1 MNITDYPLA
10 FLFLLFTAFAALAEI
25 GFRIEFR
32 SQVHQ
37 DESKRSQIED
47 TRTQIAVLLSL
58 LLGFTL
64 SMSLA
69 RFDHRKELVVDEAN
83 AIGTTYL
90 RAQMINEPARS
101 QSMQLLA
108 RYVVIRTQWMTAS
121 DPQAAIKASLAESKV
136 IQDKLWRIAVPLAQ
150 QTPNP
155 IISIY
160 VQTLNDMIDLHEK
173 RMAASEN
180 RVPGTIWAMLILLGG
195 LTCLVV
201 GLSQRRRMAIS
212 MMVPPLMIAIVM
224 ALIADIDSPRK
235 GLIRVSQGSMVRLQ
249 EDLSAAPPATPAPSV
264 DTK

>member
-1 MNITDYPLA
+1 MANC
-10 FLFLLFTAFAALAEI
+10 
-25 GFRIEFR
+25 R
-32 SQVHQ
+32 S
-37 DESKRSQIED
+37 
-47 TRTQIAVLLSL
+47 
-58 LLGFTL
+58 
-64 SMSLA
+64 
-69 RFDHRKELVVDEAN
+69 
-83 AIGTTYL
+83 
-90 RAQMINEPARS
+90 
-101 QSMQLLA
+101 
-108 RYVVIRTQWMTAS
+108 
-121 DPQAAIKASLAESKV
+121 
-136 IQDKLWRIAVPLAQ
+136 LAQ

-224 ALIADIDSPRK
+224 ALVADIDSPRK

-249 EDLSAAPPATPAPSV
+249 EDLSAAPPLLPRPR
-264 DTK
+264 